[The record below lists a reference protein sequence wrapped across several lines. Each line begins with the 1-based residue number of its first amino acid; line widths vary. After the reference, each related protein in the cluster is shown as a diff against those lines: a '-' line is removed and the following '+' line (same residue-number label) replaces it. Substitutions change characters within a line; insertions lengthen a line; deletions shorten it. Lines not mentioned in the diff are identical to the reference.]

1 VALIQIDHIGI
12 PARDPLASAQQL
24 AEIIGAP
31 KPTADGADG
40 DMFRVEVG
48 QSAFVLFNPAEKIDR
63 VHVAF
68 RVDRASFAAVV
79 ARLTERRVSFG
90 NEPDETRSG
99 KTDDPLGGQGRL
111 YFVDDNGHLFEVT
124 C

>member
-1 VALIQIDHIGI
+1 MIQIDHIGI
-12 PARDPLASAQQL
+12 PARDARSSAQQL
-24 AEIIGAP
+24 AEILGAP
-31 KPTADGADG
+31 TPAADGADG

-48 QSAFVLFNPAEKIDR
+48 QGAFVLFNPAEEIHR
-63 VHVAF
+63 VHLAF

-79 ARLTERRVSFG
+79 ARLGERRIPFG